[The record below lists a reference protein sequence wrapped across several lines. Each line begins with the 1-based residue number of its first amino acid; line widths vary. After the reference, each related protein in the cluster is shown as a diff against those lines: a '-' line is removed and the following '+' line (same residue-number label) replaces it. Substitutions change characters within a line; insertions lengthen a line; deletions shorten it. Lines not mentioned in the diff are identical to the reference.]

1 MNFLDLSTNM
11 NDSYFKFEKY
21 HFQRKKENTLISLL
35 IEKLKEGISNNI
47 LITGQYGIGKTAL
60 IKNIIHTEND
70 KILTTYID
78 ISPIYAK
85 EKENINEEFL
95 KLEVFESLISS
106 LSKKINK
113 PIDSQDIINR
123 YSQIAPKK
131 EKIENKVVEEQLT
144 FELIE
149 GSNLTL
155 TTKFNTEY
163 ELICKKLGF
172 PLKKTQQRPKK
183 HDTLTHEAFKKL
195 NDKYGL
201 SINHKGNKNDDEEV
215 LNVGNLLMSIP
226 QMIIDRS
233 RDNLKGVIFIIDEI
247 QLIKGMENY
256 EKFIKILLG
265 ISKEQS
271 NVMVILISSD
281 TKSNGLL
288 LDMDYDKE
296 LFNDI
301 VTIPLESFTDD
312 ELKIYLL
319 SKFPNLTFT
328 EKGFE
333 IFYQITKGHP
343 SDVNAFINIL
353 DKNKTYND
361 KEILDSFNDNLDYI
375 SIEWIMRWSTL
386 SIYEKEIIITLVE
399 NKKLTWTEILNKTK
413 CSRGTMNKYLDSL
426 KNKGIISSRKKNY
439 YIKSIFLTAWLKQ
452 KKENNRYY
460 PIYYS

>member
-1 MNFLDLSTNM
+1 MNFLELSTNM
-11 NDSYFKFEKY
+11 DNSYFKFEKY
-21 HFQRKKENTLISLL
+21 HFQRKKETTLIRLL
-35 IEKLKEGISNNI
+35 IEKLKEGISNDI

-60 IKNIIHTEND
+60 IKNIIHTENN
-70 KILTTYID
+70 KILTTYMD
-78 ISPIYAK
+78 ISKIYAK
-85 EKENINEEFL
+85 EKENINEDYL

-113 PIDSQDIINR
+113 PIDSQDIINV
-123 YSQIAPKK
+123 YGQIAPRK
-131 EKIENKVVEEQLT
+131 EKIENKIVEEQLT

-149 GSNLTL
+149 GSNLSL

-172 PLKKTQQRPKK
+172 PLKTHQRPKK

-201 SINHKGNKNDDEEV
+201 SINHKENENNNEDI

-265 ISKEQS
+265 IGKEQS

-281 TKSNGLL
+281 AKNNSLL
-288 LDMDYDKE
+288 LDMNHDKE
-296 LFNDI
+296 LFNNI
-301 VTIPLESFTDD
+301 VTIPLESFTED

-319 SKFPNLTFT
+319 SKFPDLSFT

-343 SDVNAFINIL
+343 SDVNALINIL

-375 SIEWIMRWSTL
+375 AIKWIMRWSTL

-399 NKKLTWTEILNKTK
+399 NKKLTWTEILNKSK
-413 CSRGTMNKYLDSL
+413 CSRGTMNKNLDSL
-426 KNKGIISSRKKNY
+426 INKGIISSRKKNY
-439 YIKSIFLTAWLKQ
+439 YIESIFLTAWLKQ